1 MFDYLRLS
9 TKEGKLFYSEY
20 LYNDT
25 NIVSILENLQII
37 RGVFFNHNSDSENQL
52 NSKAKAQLM
61 KAIDYL
67 DEIMDSLPDLYK
79 KEITIII
86 KAARFRLSHIKMNDA

>member
-9 TKEGKLFYSEY
+9 TKEGKMFYSEY

-25 NIVSILENLQII
+25 TIDSIRENMQII
-37 RGVFFNHNSDSENQL
+37 RGVFFNHNGDSENQL
-52 NSKAKAQLM
+52 SSKAKAQLIT
-61 KAIDYL
+61 AIDYL
-67 DEIMDSLPDLYK
+67 DEIIDSLPDLYK

-86 KAARFRLSHIKMNDA
+86 KAARFRLSHIKMNDE

>member
-9 TKEGKLFYSEY
+9 TKERKMFYSEY

-37 RGVFFNHNSDSENQL
+37 RGVFFNHNGDSGNQL
-52 NSKAKAQLM
+52 NSKAKAQLIT
-61 KAIDYL
+61 AIDYL

-79 KEITIII
+79 KEIAIIL
-86 KAARFRLSHIKMNDA
+86 KAARFRSSNIKMNDE